1 MTQLAPGNFTGTGK
15 KASGGQYK
23 GMTYTKI
30 VEAKIENDLSF
41 IMGSSKVYGKVL
53 STSDG
58 KVTLSYSNS
67 KGGKVS
73 GKELISKF
81 LKDPDFGGG
90 KGSGGG
96 AADTVWTES
105 LQCYY
110 TSLLYNTSLTKLD
123 NKNTTNKLLKEQDE
137 YCFTYNKNQ
146 KVNFKTCFDNGPED
160 WFKNDVYI
168 KTANAIY
175 NSNKGKKF
183 KGKKVY
189 FHRGSPFMNAI
200 YAIKKK
206 CLDHDKKSK
215 ESIAPGSFNDD
226 KWNPGDIWMSKL
238 LPSTKEPLDKG
249 GFCPCEF
256 TDVRQGIQEAA
267 DSGTT
272 LGVSLKK
279 VETSTASVQEF
290 NTPKRTHN
298 KVVNYLGFTFGQTGD
313 FFNSAD
319 IYLYFSTGKMQLRAT
334 ATTKSWQGEIKGQFA
349 AGGKIGG
356 GNVNYYTEKNM
367 GKSIGKAGKVANWS
381 EIGPNEGKTNIN
393 NFYKLYQKYD
403 IKQMK
408 QAGRKTSTVKLKDFK
423 TLVEGYRNN
432 KGQPAAP
439 AFYFGKYQSLL
450 FLDTIYSKG
459 KKELNSFATDVI
471 RYAAS
476 NTDISTFFIKVS

>member
-1 MTQLAPGNFTGTGK
+1 MTQLASGNFTGTGK

-30 VEAKIENDLSF
+30 VEAKIENDLPF

-53 STSDG
+53 SKSDG
-58 KVTLSYSNS
+58 KITLSYSNN

-123 NKNTTNKLLKEQDE
+123 NKNATNKLLKEQDQ
-137 YCFTYNKNQ
+137 YCFTYNKST

-175 NSNKGKKF
+175 NSDKGKKF
-183 KGKKVY
+183 KGKTVY
-189 FHRGSPFMNAI
+189 FHRGSPFMTSI
-200 YAIKKK
+200 YHIKKK

-215 ESIAPGSFNDD
+215 QALAPGSFNDD

-238 LPSTKEPLDKG
+238 SPDTKEPLDKD

-279 VETSTASVQEF
+279 VDSTASVQEF

-298 KVVNYLGFTFGQTGD
+298 KQVNYLGFTFGQTGD
-313 FFNSAD
+313 FFNSID

-334 ATTKSWQGEIKGQFA
+334 NVIKSWQGEIKGQFA

-356 GNVNYYTEKNM
+356 GNLNYYTEKNM
-367 GKSIGKAGKVANWS
+367 KKSIGEKGKISNWS
-381 EIGPNEGKTNIN
+381 ESSPSKAKKNVGDM
-393 NFYKLYQKYD
+393 YKLYQKYYS
-403 IKQMK
+403 KQMK
-408 QAGRKTSTVKLKDFK
+408 QSGRKASSIKLEEFK
-423 TLVEGYRNN
+423 TLI
-432 KGQPAAP
+432 KGTKNEDS
-439 AFYFGKYQSLL
+439 FYFSKYMCLL

-459 KKELNSFATDVI
+459 TKELNKFATDVI